1 MDACFFD
8 TTPVEAAVFL
18 GGMLVLRNCLFA
30 GAVPSWFGP
39 GSVMT
44 EGVQRGNTATRVVF
58 STASLLETCG
68 GIAGL
73 ASPSPA
79 QPATPSRGLS
89 AGATAGVVTGVLVVV
104 FVVAL
109 IVVLVLFF
117 KFKKSGSYKRLQQGI
132 QVAE

>member
-1 MDACFFD
+1 MVTLRQCIFIGCSDGAVGHSDNIVGQDVLDACFFD

-68 GIAGL
+68 G
-73 ASPSPA
+73 SPGWQARARLSPRLL
-79 QPATPSRGLS
+79 RGGCKRAPLR
-89 AGATAGVVTGVLVVV
+89 
-104 FVVAL
+104 
-109 IVVLVLFF
+109 
-117 KFKKSGSYKRLQQGI
+117 GS
-132 QVAE
+132 